1 MEGGRGVINS
11 NECILVL
18 AIPWFLLILGAM
30 NTTHT
35 LLERLRQHVAGAIER
50 GEIDAVEEISPVGF
64 PDSVLLHTV
73 TFCSGAVIDIHV
85 APGETLG
92 KACVRMGRIIRD
104 VRKIA
109 VSGPLHYEPDLT
121 VMSR

>member
-1 MEGGRGVINS
+1 MK
-11 NECILVL
+11 
-18 AIPWFLLILGAM
+18 
-30 NTTHT
+30 TTNT
-35 LLERLRQHVAGAIER
+35 LLERLRYHVSGAIER
-50 GEIDAVEEISPVGF
+50 GEAEAIEGIPSASF

-85 APGETLG
+85 APSETLG

-104 VRKIA
+104 IRKIA

-121 VMSR
+121 VVSR

>member
-1 MEGGRGVINS
+1 
-11 NECILVL
+11 
-18 AIPWFLLILGAM
+18 M
-30 NTTHT
+30 NNTNT
-35 LLERLRQHVAGAIER
+35 LLERLRQHVDKAIER
-50 GEIDAVEEISPVGF
+50 GEIEAIDGARSASF

-85 APGETLG
+85 APSETLG

>member
-1 MEGGRGVINS
+1 
-11 NECILVL
+11 
-18 AIPWFLLILGAM
+18 M
-30 NTTHT
+30 NNTNT
-35 LLERLRQHVAGAIER
+35 LLSRLKHYAAGAIER

-73 TFCSGAVIDIHV
+73 TFCGGAVIDIHV
-85 APGETLG
+85 APSETLG
-92 KACVRMGRIIRD
+92 KACVRMGRTTRD

-121 VMSR
+121 VRSR